1 MRPVLRLE
9 CSVLVPSDSTTVT
22 VDWYWSKNISECGR
36 YITMEQGKFT
46 ITTSRTFSHII
57 NVDRII
63 TDLTIT
69 SPQTDTGYYW
79 CQVNDPSYNGV
90 FISSNKAPVFDTG
103 TMIACSGT
111 QSSIQSKCAVG
122 SVPPLIC
129 TETAVV
135 TTSQTKSKTT
145 VSAGVS
151 FYMTRATTVTTVGV
165 ISNTP
170 VLSGVISNNPLSS
183 GVISNTP
190 VPSDQTS
197 NNTTTVAV
205 IVVTV
210 LILLAALV
218 LVIAAVII
226 IIFVVV
232 KRQPHHSKS
241 LYVHKQ

>member
-1 MRPVLRLE
+1 MRTALQLT

-22 VDWYWSKNISECGR
+22 VDWYRSKNISECGR
-36 YITMEQGKFT
+36 NITEEQGRFT
-46 ITTSRTFSHII
+46 IYTSRGFYLTNI
-57 NVDRII
+57 DRII

-79 CQVNDPSYNGV
+79 CQVNDPSYNEV

-103 TMIACSGT
+103 YMTPCSGT
-111 QSSIQSKCAVG
+111 QSTLQARCAVG

-135 TTSQTKSKTT
+135 STSQTKSKIT
-145 VSAGVS
+145 VSPGVS
-151 FYMTRATTVTTVGV
+151 FYMTRATTVTTVDV
-165 ISNTP
+165 TSNTP
-170 VLSGVISNNPLSS
+170 ILSGVISNNPVPS

-190 VPSDQTS
+190 IPSDQTS